1 MEPQEALG
9 HAIRELRQDR
19 TLTQRQLADA
29 ADVNE
34 TWISHIEAGR
44 TNPAWGTVARIA
56 AGLGVSI
63 AELAQR
69 ADRLASDTG
78 GRFDRARVTRDPE
91 VDRRQ
96 GGERAGGRSTDPEG
110 I

>member
-1 MEPQEALG
+1 MGRRMEPQEALG
-9 HAIRELRQDR
+9 QAIRQLRSER

-56 AGLGVSI
+56 AALGVEVSALARR
-63 AELAQR
+63 AER
-69 ADRLASDTG
+69 FADHE
-78 GRFDRARVTRDPE
+78 P
-91 VDRRQ
+91 
-96 GGERAGGRSTDPEG
+96 
-110 I
+110 

>member
-9 HAIRELRQDR
+9 QAIRELRTQR
-19 TLTQRQLADA
+19 SLTQRQLADA

-56 AGLGVSI
+56 TALSVRVS
-63 AELAQR
+63 ELAQ
-69 ADRLASDTG
+69 LA
-78 GRFDRARVTRDPE
+78 E
-91 VDRRQ
+91 H
-96 GGERAGGRSTDPEG
+96 RAGAAANEDGETVDPAG
-110 I
+110 SV

>member
-9 HAIRELRQDR
+9 QAIRELRGER
-19 TLTQRQLADA
+19 SLTQRQLADA

-56 AGLGVSI
+56 GALGVQIS
-63 AELAQR
+63 ELAGR
-69 ADRLASDTG
+69 AERLAGNSSADEL
-78 GRFDRARVTRDPE
+78 DLP
-91 VDRRQ
+91 
-96 GGERAGGRSTDPEG
+96 S
-110 I
+110 

>member
-9 HAIRELRQDR
+9 RAIRELRTER

-44 TNPAWGTVARIA
+44 TNPAWGTVVRIA
-56 AGLGVSI
+56 AALGVSVS
-63 AELAQR
+63 ELAASAERFAGQ
-69 ADRLASDTG
+69 ASDSSES
-78 GRFDRARVTRDPE
+78 A
-91 VDRRQ
+91 
-96 GGERAGGRSTDPEG
+96 S
-110 I
+110 